1 MPKKT
6 EKKIKYHMG
15 NEKLPM
21 GGQSMEYEAWQLKEI
36 AKCKKDILY
45 FAQKYFYIVDPDEGE
60 QIIKLFPYQKR
71 LLQTIQENRFTICLS
86 ARQSGKC
93 VVEDTMI
100 TVRNKKSGMVEK
112 IRIGDLYRQVV
123 NQ

>member
-6 EKKIKYHMG
+6 EKKLKYHNG

-21 GGQSMEYEAWQLKEI
+21 GGQEIEYEKWQLKEI

-71 LLQTIQENRFTICLS
+71 LLKTIEQNRFTICLS

-93 VVEDTMI
+93 VGEDVMI
-100 TVRNKKSGMVEK
+100 TVRNKKTGMVEK
-112 IRIGDLYRQVV
+112 IRIGDFYRQAV